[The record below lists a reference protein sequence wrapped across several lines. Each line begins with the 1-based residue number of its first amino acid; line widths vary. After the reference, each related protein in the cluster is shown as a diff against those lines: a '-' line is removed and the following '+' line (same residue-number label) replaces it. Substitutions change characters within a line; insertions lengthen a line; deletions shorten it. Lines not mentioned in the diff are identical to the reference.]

1 MKLFLLHCKKIKM
14 ANDIKCPNCGNEFD
28 AGSVLSSK
36 IEKELS
42 VKYQTKLKESLHK
55 IEEDKKKL
63 EEKEALFEEKKKK
76 ENEIFAT
83 KMQQE
88 KLKMEIE
95 LQEQI
100 RKSVHSD
107 FENKFKL
114 LEENNTENEEK
125 LKVARNK
132 ELEYLKKE
140 KVLLAKEEELE
151 ITLQRKLQEERQTIG
166 EQIRKQEI
174 DKNALRENEQ
184 NMRLRE
190 LEKQLE
196 DQKKLAEEMKRKAE
210 QGSMQLQG
218 EVQELALEEMLKN
231 TFPFDVISE
240 VGKGVRG
247 ADCVQTVRNHIGQE
261 AGKII
266 YESKRTEAFGG
277 DWIDKLKKD
286 MLAQNADIAV
296 IVTKTMPKDLIQFG
310 EKNGVYICTFGEVKS
325 LAQVL
330 RNAILKISESR
341 SSQENKGEKMVAM
354 YDYLTSQEFVGNMNA
369 MREGFGNLRN
379 MMLKEREDFEKNYK
393 KKEKM
398 IELIIQNSLHISGS
412 VEGIAGQDLINMQLV
427 DNNEED

>member
-1 MKLFLLHCKKIKM
+1 MT
-14 ANDIKCPNCGNEFD
+14 NDIKCPNCGHGFD
-28 AGSVLSSK
+28 AGTVLSSK

-42 VKYQTKLKESLHK
+42 VKFQNKLQESLNEVAENKK
-55 IEEDKKKL
+55 IL
-63 EEKEALFEEKKKK
+63 EEKELLFEEKKKK
-76 ENEIFAT
+76 ENEIFAN
-83 KMQQE
+83 KIQQE
-88 KLKMEIE
+88 KLKMEAE

-100 RKSVHSD
+100 RKSIHTD
-107 FENKFKL
+107 YENKFKL
-114 LEENNTENEEK
+114 LEENNAENEEK
-125 LKVARNK
+125 LKASRNK

-140 KVLLAKEEELE
+140 KILLAKEEELE
-151 ITLQRKLQEERQTIG
+151 LTLQRKLQEERQTISD
-166 EQIRKQEI
+166 QIRKQEL
-174 DKNALRENEQ
+174 DKNALKENEQ

-196 DQKKLAEEMKRKAE
+196 DQKKLAEEMRRKAE

-218 EVQELALEEMLKN
+218 EVQEQALEDMLKI

-247 ADCVQTVRNHIGQE
+247 ADCIQTVRNHLGQE

-266 YESKRTEAFGG
+266 YESKRTETFGG

-286 MLAQNADIAV
+286 MLAKSADIAV
-296 IVTKTMPKDLIQFG
+296 IVTKTMPKDLQQFG
-310 EKNGVYICTFGEVKS
+310 EKNGVYICTFNEAKS
-325 LAQVL
+325 LALVL

-341 SSQENKGEKMVAM
+341 SNQENKGEKMVAM

-369 MREGFGNLRN
+369 MREGFGSLRT